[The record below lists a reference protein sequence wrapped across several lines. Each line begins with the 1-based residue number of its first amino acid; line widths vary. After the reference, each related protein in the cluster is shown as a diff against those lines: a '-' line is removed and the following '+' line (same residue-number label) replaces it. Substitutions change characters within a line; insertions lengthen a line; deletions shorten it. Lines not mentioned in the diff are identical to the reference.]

1 MQFGIQ
7 AVDLPVPEAV
17 IMSMRITSLASL
29 TIALLL
35 SAAPTAFAQSCS
47 PKVGASELV
56 KPGTLV
62 MSTNPTLPPLQYV
75 DSKGDLQGMR
85 VELGKE
91 IARRLCLTPEY
102 IRIEFSAM
110 IPGLQAGRWDMINTG
125 IFFTPE
131 RAAMMQMIS
140 YEDQAISIS
149 VAPNS
154 KKEFKTKS
162 DLAGLRVGVEIGG
175 FEEKKTR
182 DLDAELRKDG
192 KEGLTIQTFD
202 NFALAF
208 QSLRAGQVEGVVS
221 IDAVAKEYDS
231 RGDFRRAIS
240 GLYPAPVA
248 IAFKSPALADAVT
261 GILKDMKADGSLGK
275 LFDRYGLPM
284 IEGAYVVKGPG
295 R

>member
-1 MQFGIQ
+1 MT
-7 AVDLPVPEAV
+7 L
-17 IMSMRITSLASL
+17 RTKLLASATVVL
-29 TIALLL
+29 MV
-35 SAAPTAFAQSCS
+35 SAASAAAAQTCT
-47 PKVGASELV
+47 PKVAASELV
-56 KPGTLV
+56 KAGTLV

-75 DSKGDLQGMR
+75 DSKGELKGMR

-110 IPGLQAGRWDMINTG
+110 IPGLQSGRWDMINTG

-131 RAAMMQMIS
+131 RAAMMQMIP

-149 VAPNS
+149 IAPNS
-154 KKEFKTKS
+154 KKNVKSKS
-162 DLAGLRVGVEIGG
+162 DLAGMRIGVEIGG

-182 DLDAELRKDG
+182 ELDAELRKEG
-192 KEGLTIQTFD
+192 KDGLTIQTFD

-208 QSLRAGQVEGVVS
+208 QSLRAGQVDGVVS
-221 IDAVAKEYDS
+221 IDAVSKEYDT
-231 RGDFRRAIS
+231 RGDFKRAIS

-248 IAFKSPALADAVT
+248 VAFKSPALADATAGV
-261 GILKDMKADGSLGK
+261 LKDMKADGSLGK
-275 LFDRYGLPM
+275 LFERYGLPM
-284 IEGAYVVKGPG
+284 IDGGYVVKGPN